1 MQKRKKLAKVN
12 SAKSPFTEKQRKKRA
27 DKKARDK
34 KYREFAA
41 VKAQAAQDPATIAK
55 REKQAKRKLYRVQNQ
70 GRKAYEAALAAQTSA
85 ALQPAS
91 NKHNNINR
99 NGGRK
104 PVLVIGTP
112 RNIGNEF
119 YKQNTP

>member
-1 MQKRKKLAKVN
+1 M
-12 SAKSPFTEKQRKKRA
+12 EEQRKKRA

-41 VKAQAAQDPATIAK
+41 VRAEAAQDPAAIAK

-70 GRKAYEAALAAQTSA
+70 GRKAYEATLAAQTPA
-85 ALQPAS
+85 AFQTAS
-91 NKHNNINR
+91 NKHNNVNR

-104 PVLVIGTP
+104 PVPVIGAS

-119 YKQNTP
+119 YKQNIP